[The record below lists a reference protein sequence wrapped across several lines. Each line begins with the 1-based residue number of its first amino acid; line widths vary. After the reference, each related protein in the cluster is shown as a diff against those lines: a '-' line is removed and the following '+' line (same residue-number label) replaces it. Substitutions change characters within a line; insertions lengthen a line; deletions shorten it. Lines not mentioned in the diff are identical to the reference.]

1 MFFDF
6 FSDRKILIGIGIGI
20 LIATFV
26 MSGVKIQYEMSKSQ
40 IEDKARSMGMKYPDE
55 MKVINSGEGNK

>member
-1 MFFDF
+1 
-6 FSDRKILIGIGIGI
+6 
-20 LIATFV
+20 

-40 IEDKARSMGMKYPDE
+40 IENKARSMGMKYPDE